1 VQLNFV
7 LKFMGHPQPDLEENW
22 NCEVGWVQ
30 NKMKTK
36 WKQNENKMKT
46 KWKQNENKMKT
57 KWKQN
62 ENKMKTKWKQM
73 IKNRK
78 KSKKK

>member
-1 VQLNFV
+1 MQLNFV
-7 LKFMGHPQPDLEENW
+7 LKIMGHPQPDLEENW

-46 KWKQNENKMKT
+46 ND
-57 KWKQN
+57 
-62 ENKMKTKWKQM
+62 
-73 IKNRK
+73 
-78 KSKKK
+78 